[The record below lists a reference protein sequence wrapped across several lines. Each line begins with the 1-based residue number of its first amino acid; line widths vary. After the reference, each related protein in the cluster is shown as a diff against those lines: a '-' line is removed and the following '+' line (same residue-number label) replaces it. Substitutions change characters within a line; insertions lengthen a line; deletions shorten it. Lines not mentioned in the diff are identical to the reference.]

1 LTDRHE
7 PGQIAA
13 NLILCYRPAMDKFP
27 KMAEERLSHEV
38 PGFIKAV
45 RHDKATRIVTTLM
58 AFNEDP
64 MLLYMAV
71 WYATTNGKS
80 ISFADIS
87 GSPGVKA
94 SEAQN
99 SN

>member
-1 LTDRHE
+1 MKCLGSSRQD
-7 PGQIAA
+7 
-13 NLILCYRPAMDKFP
+13 N
-27 KMAEERLSHEV
+27 
-38 PGFIKAV
+38 
-45 RHDKATRIVTTLM
+45 ATQIVTTLL

-71 WYATTNGKS
+71 WYATTNGKG
-80 ISFADIS
+80 ISFSDIS

-99 SN
+99 LN